1 MDLSQKRVA
10 TVEDVVESMSKQLLI
25 LVEWAKFI
33 PLFCELSLD
42 DQVREY
48 SVDFTVFQSDD
59 GENHND

>member
-1 MDLSQKRVA
+1 MPSPSPGMDLSQKRVA

-42 DQVREY
+42 DQVRE
-48 SVDFTVFQSDD
+48 
-59 GENHND
+59 